1 MGNLVRNGVDYTDGF
16 GKLIRNGINYS
27 GGIAESNVK
36 IQEGTFTTASTTHG
50 TVEVPLDFDADYI
63 LVTLPFSETNL
74 TYAIYDKNRMV
85 MPGKKTYWLIP
96 SENHIYEIGMVETTP
111 TGETGI
117 TWKTANSFTF
127 HSNASN
133 AQNVECTFVAVK
145 YLSM

>member
-27 GGIAESNVK
+27 GGVAESNVN

-85 MPGKKTYWLIP
+85 MNRKVTYWLIP
-96 SENHIYEIGMVETTP
+96 SENNNYQINMVETNP

-127 HSNASN
+127 HSNGGN
-133 AQNVECTFVAVK
+133 TQNVECTFVAYK
-145 YLSM
+145 F

>member
-1 MGNLVRNGVDYTDGF
+1 MFRARCKN
-16 GKLIRNGINYS
+16 S
-27 GGIAESNVK
+27 GGSGSNVK
-36 IQEGTFTTASTTHG
+36 IQQGTFTSASTTHG

-85 MPGKKTYWLIP
+85 MNRKLTYWLIP
-96 SENHIYEIGMVETTP
+96 SENNNYQINMDEIP

-127 HSNASN
+127 HSNGGN
-133 AQNVECTFVAVK
+133 TQNVECTFIAYK
-145 YLSM
+145 F

>member
-27 GGIAESNVK
+27 GGVAESNVK

-63 LVTLPFSETNL
+63 LVTLPLSETNL

-85 MPGKKTYWLIP
+85 MNRKLTYWLIP
-96 SENHIYEIGMVETTP
+96 SENNNYQINMVETNP

-127 HSNASN
+127 HSNSGN
-133 AQNVECTFVAVK
+133 TQGKECSYIAYKF
-145 YLSM
+145 